1 MIMDGENAS
10 ITLDITAYS
19 GNNVNYTHMCILD
32 KRVSFC
38 SIVNHLFHIHMK
50 LLVNVAICC

>member
-1 MIMDGENAS
+1 MDGENAS
-10 ITLDITAYS
+10 ITLDIPAYS